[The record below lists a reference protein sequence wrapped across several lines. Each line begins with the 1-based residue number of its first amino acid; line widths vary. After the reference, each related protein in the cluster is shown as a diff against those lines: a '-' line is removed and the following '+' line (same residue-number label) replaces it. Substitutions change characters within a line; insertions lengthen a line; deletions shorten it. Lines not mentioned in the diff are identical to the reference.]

1 MSIAIPKWLV
11 PWLVGV
17 WLTAVAVTLVIAVRA
32 YAHLRRAGYYVL
44 REAARRTF
52 TRSLLVLLILAFL
65 TIGSLLIP
73 RQESTPLPT
82 LTATANQ
89 PPTPTPTFV
98 TPTLAAT
105 ATPTPQPTATEPF
118 IPTSTP
124 QATLPI
130 TFTTPLPSAVPP
142 PADARIEFWTLAQ
155 GVDENDR
162 PVDPATVFPAG
173 IERVYLFFTY
183 DGLLPNVPVT
193 ILWYR
198 NGELLNGGI
207 DLWESERVRGERY
220 VYLVPAGGYTAG
232 RYQVQV
238 WLGDRL
244 QIQVAFSVVEA
255 EG

>member
-1 MSIAIPKWLV
+1 MSIAIPKWLA
-11 PWLVGV
+11 PWLVGAG
-17 WLTAVAVTLVIAVRA
+17 LVATVVTLVVAIQA
-32 YAHLRRAGYYVL
+32 YARLRRAWYYVI

-52 TRSLLVLLILAFL
+52 SRSLLVLLILAFL

-89 PPTPTPTFV
+89 PPAPTPTRVTPTPV
-98 TPTLAAT
+98 AT
-105 ATPTPQPTATEPF
+105 VTPTPQPTATEPF

-155 GVDENDR
+155 GVDEDNR

-173 IERVYLFFTY
+173 IERIYLFFTY

-193 ILWYR
+193 VLWYR
-198 NGELLNGGI
+198 NGELLNGGT
-207 DLWESERVRGERY
+207 DLWESEQVKGERY

-238 WLGDRL
+238 WLGERL

>member
-1 MSIAIPKWLV
+1 MSIAIPKWLA
-11 PWLVGV
+11 PWLVGAG
-17 WLTAVAVTLVIAVRA
+17 LVATVVTLVVAIQA
-32 YAHLRRAGYYVL
+32 YARLRRAGYYVI

-52 TRSLLVLLILAFL
+52 SRSLLVLLILAFL

-89 PPTPTPTFV
+89 PPAPTPTRVTPTPV
-98 TPTLAAT
+98 AT
-105 ATPTPQPTATEPF
+105 VTPTPQPTATEPF

-155 GVDENDR
+155 GVDEDNR

-173 IERVYLFFTY
+173 IERIYLFFTY

-193 ILWYR
+193 VLWYR
-198 NGELLNGGI
+198 NGELLNGGT
-207 DLWESERVRGERY
+207 DLWESEQVKGERY
-220 VYLVPAGGYTAG
+220 VYLVRAGGYTAG
-232 RYQVQV
+232 RDQGQV
-238 WLGDRL
+238 WLGERL